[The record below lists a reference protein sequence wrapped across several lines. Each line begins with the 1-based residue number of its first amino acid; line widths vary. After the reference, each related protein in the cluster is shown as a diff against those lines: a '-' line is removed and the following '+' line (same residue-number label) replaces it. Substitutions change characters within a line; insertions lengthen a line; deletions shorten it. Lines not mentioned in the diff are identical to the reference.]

1 MSKQPYRH
9 GDVLLIPV
17 DEAPK
22 TTMPVD
28 RENGDLVLA
37 HGESTG
43 HRHVV
48 MDDSAVL
55 NRIIGSSDRFLELPK
70 PATLRQLSTNPA
82 EVEGR
87 DLHGAI
93 DLPAGGYI
101 VRIQRQLEQRGHG
114 VGSVI
119 D

>member
-17 DEAPK
+17 DEVPK
-22 TTMPVD
+22 TSGVME
-28 RENGDLVLA
+28 REGGDLVLA
-37 HGESTG
+37 RGESTG

-55 NRIIGSSDRFLELPK
+55 SHIMGSTDRFLRLPR
-70 PATLRQLSTNPA
+70 PSAVRQLSTNPT

-87 DLHGAI
+87 DLHGPI

-101 VRIQRQLEQRGHG
+101 VRIQRQLERRGTST
-114 VGSVI
+114 VL

>member
-17 DEAPK
+17 DETPK
-22 TTMPVD
+22 TTAPVE
-28 RENGDLVLA
+28 REGGDLVLA

-55 NRIIGSSDRFLELPK
+55 SQIMESPDRLLELSRS
-70 PATLRQLSTNPA
+70 ATLRQLSTNPS

-87 DLHGAI
+87 DLHGPI
-93 DLPAGGYI
+93 DLPPGRYV
-101 VRIQRQLEQRGHG
+101 VRIQRQLERRGVYG
-114 VGSVI
+114 AVI